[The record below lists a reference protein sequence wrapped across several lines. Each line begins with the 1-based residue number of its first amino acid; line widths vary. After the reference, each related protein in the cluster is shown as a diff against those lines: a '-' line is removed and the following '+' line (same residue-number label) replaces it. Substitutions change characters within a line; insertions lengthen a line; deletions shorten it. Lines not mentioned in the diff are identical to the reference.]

1 MDSSSWT
8 DEYDH
13 LIDDNS
19 AIAQKRKQNSTTI
32 NRAHLPNN
40 EIERDDLISND
51 PYVHINH
58 ATDNPEDETSVNVEG
73 DTYYQANSNFP
84 DTLRYWGN
92 DIFDTGSHGRTASY
106 NTYSSANSSVNKYAS
121 TWERKNSAYKKYTLS
136 RKALNHLIKNR
147 EYYDDDDY
155 TYLYDEMSRKIKE
168 AYDQYKEDYDNFIKA
183 KKNFL
188 TYSSENIKKLD
199 TIYKKA
205 IMKISVLKNILE
217 KKEADLKQ
225 LYDDLRVARNKSI
238 VDDESYQEVVNTIK
252 TLEGA
257 INLTQNSIATKKQS
271 IENYKQKIAEL
282 EREIIGDE
290 ENLVASTQELER
302 QRNSINDVA
311 ETVAEKLSDDV
322 DQISANIEELKE
334 WFVNTGAKKFDKQKH
349 KELADNIAQLLN
361 IIKADEGTEEIDD
374 ALEEIVDRDEE

>member
-1 MDSSSWT
+1 MS
-8 DEYDH
+8 
-13 LIDDNS
+13 
-19 AIAQKRKQNSTTI
+19 RTI
-32 NRAHLPNN
+32 
-40 EIERDDLISND
+40 
-51 PYVHINH
+51 
-58 ATDNPEDETSVNVEG
+58 VNVAG

-92 DIFDTGSHGRTASY
+92 DAFDTGSHDYPASFNY
-106 NTYSSANSSVNKYAS
+106 YHSARDHINRYAAAWAQKNTS
-121 TWERKNSAYKKYTLS
+121 YKKYTLS

-188 TYSSENIKKLD
+188 TYSSENTKKLD

-205 IMKISVLKNILE
+205 IMRISVLKNILE
-217 KKEADLKQ
+217 KKETELKK

-238 VDDESYQEVVNTIK
+238 VDDESYQEVINTIK
-252 TLEGA
+252 TLESA
-257 INLTQNSIATKKQS
+257 INLTQNSIETKKQS

-334 WFVNTGAKKFDKQKH
+334 WFVNIGAKKFDKQKH

-374 ALEEIVDRDEE
+374 ALEEIINGDEE

>member
-1 MDSSSWT
+1 
-8 DEYDH
+8 
-13 LIDDNS
+13 
-19 AIAQKRKQNSTTI
+19 
-32 NRAHLPNN
+32 
-40 EIERDDLISND
+40 
-51 PYVHINH
+51 
-58 ATDNPEDETSVNVEG
+58 
-73 DTYYQANSNFP
+73 
-84 DTLRYWGN
+84 
-92 DIFDTGSHGRTASY
+92 
-106 NTYSSANSSVNKYAS
+106 
-121 TWERKNSAYKKYTLS
+121 
-136 RKALNHLIKNR
+136 
-147 EYYDDDDY
+147 
-155 TYLYDEMSRKIKE
+155 MSRKIKE

-188 TYSSENIKKLD
+188 TYSSENTKKLD

-205 IMKISVLKNILE
+205 IMKISVLKSILE
-217 KKEADLKQ
+217 RKETTLKQ

-238 VDDESYQEVVNTIK
+238 VDDESYQEVLNTIK

-257 INLTQNSIATKKQS
+257 INLTQSSIATKKQS

-334 WFVNTGAKKFDKQKH
+334 
-349 KELADNIAQLLN
+349 
-361 IIKADEGTEEIDD
+361 
-374 ALEEIVDRDEE
+374 